1 MTFHFIDSSQ
11 GGLKNRRG
19 EEGMVSRVLKKVLI
33 VDDDP
38 YHLEIYGMLVRR
50 AGYEPVPVVVQ
61 FEGAE
66 FPPDDEMG
74 LIVLDYKLNTFKTT
88 EQLARELKAQYQGA
102 PILLL
107 SDVWDMPLEM
117 KAHVS
122 AFVRKGEPDKLFD
135 TLHRLL
141 PLLE

>member
-1 MTFHFIDSSQ
+1 
-11 GGLKNRRG
+11 
-19 EEGMVSRVLKKVLI
+19 MVPGAPLKVLI

-38 YHLEIYGMLVRR
+38 YHLEIYAMLVRR
-50 AGYEPVPVVVQ
+50 AGYEPVPVVVR

-66 FPPDDEMG
+66 FPQDDEMG

-107 SDVWDMPLEM
+107 SDVWDLPVEM

-141 PLLE
+141 PLRE